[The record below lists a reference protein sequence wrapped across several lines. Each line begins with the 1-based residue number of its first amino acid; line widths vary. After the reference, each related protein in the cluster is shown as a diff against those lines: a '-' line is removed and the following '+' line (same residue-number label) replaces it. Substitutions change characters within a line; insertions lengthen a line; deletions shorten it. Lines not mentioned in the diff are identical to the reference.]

1 MCKKKRAT
9 CFEWAKVAPL
19 DGRISLCRDLNDFM
33 KINVIFLLLD
43 LMRWF
48 ILVCLG
54 LEQQP
59 HTTREVHLLIS
70 GEKKNIRFNNTSRSK
85 SCDFQHVCLMYI
97 IHFVMCST
105 ASGSD
110 FAFSFFCY
118 SPCSFCSRIH
128 AFIFCGVLFH
138 LKRGFNKCR
147 RWREA
152 LGFFSSQN
160 TQRGGN
166 NQQELT
172 DFLESVWLERHK
184 QQATGVR
191 RRCL

>member
-1 MCKKKRAT
+1 MLWMGKSSAIGWTDLIVQRSKWLHENQCHFSFIGSHEMIHSSLFGVRTTAT
-9 CFEWAKVAPL
+9 YHSWGPFVNIW
-19 DGRISLCRDLNDFM
+19 
-33 KINVIFLLLD
+33 
-43 LMRWF
+43 
-48 ILVCLG
+48 
-54 LEQQP
+54 
-59 HTTREVHLLIS
+59 RE
-70 GEKKNIRFNNTSRSK
+70 KNIRFNNTSRSK